1 MFIFFFPCI
10 FHVEQYAC
18 SHGST
23 KCTNTLKDTQ
33 NQKKETFIFFHC
45 QTDTDVSAVIVKI
58 ISHINYILMAY

>member
-1 MFIFFFPCI
+1 MFIFFSCI

-18 SHGST
+18 SHT
-23 KCTNTLKDTQ
+23 VAPNVQTHLKIHKTR
-33 NQKKETFIFFHC
+33 KKETFIFFHC